1 MNRDST
7 SFELNISPDQVDY
20 WFTVVNLIPLRLS
33 LIRSTTQ
40 CDAPTATQRAN
51 KGIWS
56 HSRHLSLTVPVR
68 TPLCPYGIAA
78 IPRGY
83 GVSSSRLF
91 KKSLKSAVWVASYN
105 PIAQQNLLPETSIFF
120 RSQDPNARNSCRR
133 HGTTWVLES
142 WVRPR
147 ARLPPRGYPPN
158 PHVRV

>member
-91 KKSLKSAVWVASYN
+91 KTSLESAAWVHLYD
-105 PIAQQNLLPETSIFF
+105 PIAQQTSSPETSLFPQQ
-120 RSQDPNARNSCRR
+120 S
-133 HGTTWVLES
+133 
-142 WVRPR
+142 RP
-147 ARLPPRGYPPN
+147 
-158 PHVRV
+158 